1 MLEIKPWSKKKKK
14 KAAESLRNGLGQAVD
29 RISKTEGW
37 RTVIIKSNK
46 DKGKLVR
53 RSNQEFQYTL
63 IRPNLWFIGM
73 EEESHSKVIENI
85 FKKKIITE

>member
-53 RSNQEFQYTL
+53 R
-63 IRPNLWFIGM
+63 
-73 EEESHSKVIENI
+73 
-85 FKKKIITE
+85 